1 MFRVFEELKGFFPGF
16 PFSLGVPAE
25 EDFLRYF
32 KWLRNDK
39 PNIKNGGKGSASTT
53 IWCTYSKL
61 KQVIINKYGNDIAS
75 YKRLNRLC
83 KKYNVDTKKKAPI
96 LHKMHIRKFL
106 LEESLNDAYWLVRKA
121 VTVIMFKGGLR
132 KVELENLKLE
142 DVMVYPQVIKI
153 KHKRAKQRT
162 DKKWRKIPI
171 YRDPLR

>member
-1 MFRVFEELKGFFPGF
+1 MKAYFSGF
-16 PFSLGVPAE
+16 PFHIGVPSE
-25 EDFLRYF
+25 DDFLRYF
-32 KWLRNDK
+32 KWLRLEK

-61 KQVIINKYGNDIAS
+61 KQVIINKYGNDIAR
-75 YKRLNRLC
+75 YKRLSNLC

-96 LHKMHIRKFL
+96 LHKMHLKKFL

-142 DVMVYPQVIKI
+142 NVMVYPQVIKI
-153 KHKRAKQRT
+153 KHQRSRQRT
-162 DKKWRKIPI
+162 KSGTKSQSIRI
-171 YRDPLR
+171 PLRT